1 MINQSSNSA
10 CPKYEAVLEDFLDG
24 QLNASDSK
32 DLEGHLAVCTGCRD
46 ALALAQDSVR
56 LVRVLEPVLAPEPQ
70 FARLVMARIRAD
82 ESARAEEN
90 VSFWRPFVSLSWRFA
105 ATAAVALVLLVGYDV
120 VGNRSSVQGVAI
132 ANQTEASQ
140 TETPGIFT
148 PEPASSLATRDD
160 VLVMVA
166 ETNYGSN

>member
-1 MINQSSNSA
+1 MINQSSNNA
-10 CPKYEAVLEDFLDG
+10 CLKYEAVLEDFLEG
-24 QLNASDSK
+24 QLSASDSK
-32 DLEGHLAVCTGCRD
+32 DLGGHLAMCAGCRD
-46 ALALAQDSVR
+46 ALALAQDSIR
-56 LVRVLEPVLAPEPQ
+56 LVRVLEPVAGPEPQ

-120 VGNRSSVQGVAI
+120 VGNRSSVQGVAV
-132 ANQTEASQ
+132 NQAEASQ

-148 PEPASSLATRDD
+148 PEPTASPATRDD